1 MVRTHG
7 YLVCVVLTVHARIRA
22 ERHAIKCLHYASLSS
37 MLEYVH
43 EWQRGE
49 WGGWGSRGGGRDGKI
64 KSRGLVSFHFRELA
78 ANSLQFYAAFVAVSF
93 AMKEDR
99 PSCERVPRSY
109 A

>member
-1 MVRTHG
+1 V
-7 YLVCVVLTVHARIRA
+7 
-22 ERHAIKCLHYASLSS
+22 
-37 MLEYVH
+37 
-43 EWQRGE
+43 GE
-49 WGGWGSRGGGRDGKI
+49 WGGWGSRGGGRDGRLKAEVLFP
-64 KSRGLVSFHFRELA
+64 SFRELA

>member
-1 MVRTHG
+1 
-7 YLVCVVLTVHARIRA
+7 
-22 ERHAIKCLHYASLSS
+22 

-43 EWQRGE
+43 ECGKGVSGVV
-49 WGGWGSRGGGRDGKI
+49 GGAEVAAAMVRLKAEVLFPS
-64 KSRGLVSFHFRELA
+64 FRELA